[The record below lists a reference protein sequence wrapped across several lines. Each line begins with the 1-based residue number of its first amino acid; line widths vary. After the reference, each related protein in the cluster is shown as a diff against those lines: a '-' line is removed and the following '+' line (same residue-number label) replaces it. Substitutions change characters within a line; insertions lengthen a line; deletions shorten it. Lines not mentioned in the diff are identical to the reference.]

1 MRLASSA
8 AHSRSLAA
16 IFSIAGYIYY
26 LVRQA
31 RETAARIR
39 ELDEEQA
46 AARGR

>member
-1 MRLASSA
+1 LSYLVAAYGLAT
-8 AHSRSLAA
+8 LM
-16 IFSIAGYIYY
+16 IAGYVYH

>member
-1 MRLASSA
+1 MNYLAGA
-8 AHSRSLAA
+8 YAFA
-16 IFSIAGYIYY
+16 ILSIAGYVYY

-46 AARGR
+46 SG